1 MLNDLRLRLRSLF
14 HHTAVESDLND
25 ELRFHFDQH
34 VEKLIASGVP
44 PVEARR
50 RTRLELGTNDKI
62 REDYRDASGIRFLE
76 TLAQDIRFALRMLRK
91 SPGFTAVAFLT
102 LALGIGANTA
112 VFSLIDAFMLRSLPI
127 PDPSRVVQITSI
139 DRAENGPSISIPAV
153 QEIEQHQQVF
163 SSMGAYSGEGL
174 ADVEINGELGIADV
188 DFATGTYYS
197 VLGTKP
203 LLGRLLTPDDV
214 GLNGGAP
221 SNAVVIS
228 YDYWQRHFGG
238 ATDVVG
244 KTIRIE
250 KFPFTIIGV
259 TPRNFFGLS
268 RSMTTIALTVP
279 LTAEREIFAYDH
291 PDNSKPVRA
300 EYIVARL
307 RDGVGIEKAE
317 ADLKSL
323 WPGILADTVPANLK
337 PQDRADYLSS
347 QLQVTPPGQHEM
359 IANRFSKPLYVL
371 MALAGLILL
380 VACANLATLM
390 LARAAARNHELS
402 IRVALGA
409 SRWRLA
415 QQLLV
420 ESILLAVV
428 SALLGLAFG
437 YYGASAII
445 SLIVGQIFII
455 PTAFNVAPNFLV
467 LAFTTLA
474 AILTGVLFGLAPAWS
489 ATRSDPNAALQQS
502 ARTTAA
508 AAGKFGKAL
517 ICAQVALSVI
527 LLMGAGLFVRSL
539 GRLNSLN
546 PGFTK
551 KNILTV
557 QLENVPGGYDNIN
570 NDAYYPD
577 LVRRISA
584 LPGVL
589 SASTSLI
596 HVGGGYEWTEAV
608 SKIGSDENGS
618 FAADFAEVSPG
629 FFKTL
634 KMNILEG
641 RDFAWQDTEHA
652 PAVAIVSRT
661 LAQKLS
667 PSGDVVGLHIRIG
680 SIGRNDVGGGNRA
693 DVRILGVVS
702 DARIYDVHSANLGAV
717 YIPGLQGYAQWNDL
731 EVRAAGNPQTLVPF
745 IRQTILSMGHEYAR
759 TVKTLTEADERTVI
773 QDQVTA
779 MLSGFFG
786 ALALLIA
793 AIGLFGLMAYNV
805 TRRTRELG
813 IRFAL
818 GAQRGSVLR
827 MILRETLTLALI
839 GVAIG
844 LPCALAATRL
854 IAHML
859 FGVTPYD
866 PLTLAAVPLALLSV
880 AALAGYIPARRAM
893 KVDPMVALR
902 YE

>member
-14 HHTAVESDLND
+14 RRDAEQSDLNI
-25 ELRFHFDQH
+25 ELRFHFDQQ
-34 VEKLIASGVP
+34 VAKLIASGIP
-44 PVEARR
+44 LADARR
-50 RTRLELGTNDKI
+50 RARLALGTHDEI
-62 REDYRDASGIRFLE
+62 REQFRDASGIRFFD
-76 TLAQDIRFALRMLRK
+76 TLLQDIRFALRMLRK
-91 SPGFTAVAFLT
+91 SSGFTAVAILT

-112 VFSLIDAFMLRSLPI
+112 IFSLIDAFMLRSIPI
-127 PDPSRVVQITSI
+127 PNPSRVVQITSI
-139 DRAENGPSISIPAV
+139 DRSENGPSITLPVA

-188 DFATGTYYS
+188 DFADGKYYS

-214 GLNGGAP
+214 ALNGGAP
-221 SNAVVIS
+221 NHAVVIS
-228 YDYWQRHFGG
+228 YEFWQRHFGG
-238 ATDVVG
+238 SRDVVG

-250 KFPFTIIGV
+250 KLPFTIIGV
-259 TPRNFFGLS
+259 TPSGFFGLS

-279 LTAEREIFAYDH
+279 LTLGRELFADGH
-291 PDNSKPVRA
+291 PDTSKPLRA
-300 EYIVARL
+300 EYIAARL
-307 RDGVGIEKAE
+307 RDDVSIEKAE

-323 WPGILADTVPANLK
+323 WPGILAATVPASLK
-337 PQDRADYLSS
+337 PEERADYLSS
-347 QLQVTPPGQHEM
+347 QLQITPPGQHGM
-359 IANRFSKPLYVL
+359 IASRFSKPLYVL
-371 MALAGLILL
+371 MTLAGLILL
-380 VACANLATLM
+380 IACVNLATLM

-420 ESILLAVV
+420 ESILLAAV

-437 YYGASAII
+437 YYGAAAVT
-445 SLIVGQIFII
+445 SLIVGQIFSI
-455 PTAFNVAPNFLV
+455 PTTFTVGPNLLV
-467 LAFTTLA
+467 LAFTSLA
-474 AILTGVLFGLAPAWS
+474 AILTGVLFGLAPAWN

-502 ARTTAA
+502 ARATAA

-527 LLMGAGLFVRSL
+527 LLMGAGLFVRSF

-551 KNILTV
+551 KNILVV
-557 QLENVPGGYDNIN
+557 QLENIPGGYDNLN
-570 NDAYYPD
+570 NDAYYPE

-584 LPGVL
+584 LPGVV
-589 SASTSLI
+589 SATTSLT
-596 HVGGGYEWTEAV
+596 HVGGGYEWTQSV
-608 SKIGSDENGS
+608 SKIESAPNDS
-618 FAADFAEVSPG
+618 FASDFATVSPG
-629 FFKTL
+629 FFRTL
-634 KMNILEG
+634 GINILEG
-641 RDFAWQDTEHA
+641 RDFNWQDTEHT
-652 PAVAIVSRT
+652 PAVAVVSRT
-661 LAQKLS
+661 LVQKLS
-667 PSGDVVGLHIRIG
+667 PKGDAIGMHIRIG
-680 SIGRNDVGGGNRA
+680 SNGHNDIGGGNRA
-693 DVRILGVVS
+693 DVRIIGVVS
-702 DARIYDVHSANLGAV
+702 DARIYDVHSANLSAV

-731 EVRAAGNPQTLVPF
+731 EVRAAGNPQTLVPS
-745 IRQTILSMGHEYAR
+745 IRQTVLSMGHEYAR

-818 GAQRGSVLR
+818 GAQRGGVLR
-827 MILRETLTLALI
+827 MILRETLTLTLI
-839 GVAIG
+839 GIAVG

-866 PLTLAAVPLALLSV
+866 PVTLATVAIALLAV
-880 AALAGYIPARRAM
+880 GALAGYIPARRAM